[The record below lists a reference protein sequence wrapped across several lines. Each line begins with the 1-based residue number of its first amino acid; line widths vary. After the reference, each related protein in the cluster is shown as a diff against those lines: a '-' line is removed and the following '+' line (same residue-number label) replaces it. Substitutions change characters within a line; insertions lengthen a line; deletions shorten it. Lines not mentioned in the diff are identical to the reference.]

1 MHSRGQSCA
10 CFWGSGEEEKMYL
23 VSWIEEEGKVEASL
37 GGRVTVEEMHVFA
50 EEVRDVIATF
60 KRPYVLTI
68 DHSKAKPFDSPSMS
82 LLSDLKDRCLNG
94 KAEKV
99 ISIVN
104 DEDEMAMLTSER
116 LMPVME
122 GREEIILA
130 ATNQEWYGAET
141 LEIPFERKAA

>member
-1 MHSRGQSCA
+1 
-10 CFWGSGEEEKMYL
+10 MYL

-50 EEVRDVIATF
+50 EEVRDVTATF
-60 KRPYVLTI
+60 NRPYVLTI
-68 DHSKAKPFDSPSMS
+68 DHSKAKPFDGPSQS
-82 LLSDLKDRCLNG
+82 LLSDLKDRCLKG

-122 GREEIILA
+122 GREEIVMA
-130 ATNQEWYGAET
+130 AANQEWFGAEAPQ
-141 LEIPFERKAA
+141 LPFERKAA